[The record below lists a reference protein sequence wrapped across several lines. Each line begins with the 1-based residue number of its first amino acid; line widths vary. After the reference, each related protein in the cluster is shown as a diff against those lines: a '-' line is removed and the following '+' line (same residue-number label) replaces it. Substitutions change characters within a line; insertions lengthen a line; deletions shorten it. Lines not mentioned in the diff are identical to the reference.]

1 MPIPF
6 LNANPFAVDAWF
18 DSSCTLT
25 FAVPKEQVAARLPDC
40 LEPDV
45 FDDRWAFVAVAI
57 VQTRKLRPAGFPA
70 WAGSDFVLVGYR
82 FFVRYKSAS
91 GRNLR
96 GLYILRSET
105 DKARMVRLGNCFTR
119 YGYVKSGIRLTE
131 TAGRLRVE
139 APDTGLAIE
148 LDLTSEGSAPLPA
161 DSPFAGWEQA
171 RKFSGP
177 LPFTFSYER
186 EKRRVVIVEGVR
198 SHWKPQPVRVLSHHI
213 PFLADLGLANAV
225 LANAFVVRDIPY
237 RWRAGRTETW
247 TPT

>member
-6 LNANPFAVDAWF
+6 LNANPFPVEAWF

-70 WAGSDFVLVGYR
+70 WMGSDFILVGYR

-131 TAGRLRVE
+131 TAGRLHVE
-139 APDTGLAIE
+139 APDTGLEIE
-148 LDLTSEGSAPLPA
+148 LDLTSEGSAPLPPG
-161 DSPFAGWEQA
+161 SPFADWVQA

-198 SHWKPQPVRVLSHHI
+198 SHWKPLPVRVLSHHI
-213 PFLADLGLANAV
+213 PFLADLGMENAV

-237 RWRAGRTETW
+237 RWKAGRPETW